1 MSESL
6 KRVLLEAVVVDQKI
20 NVKKAKKFD
29 ALVEKSRNFLQIS
42 FDFSPVW
49 KNKEINK
56 IICQFRGKSGI
67 FDVEVENDVCDV
79 PWELLSESGY
89 VEVCVYAFADGNT
102 VITTGSDSFKVE
114 GGAYKDDA
122 QESDTAATTTIY
134 SKLVE
139 DVELLKTQTAA
150 DVETIK
156 TQMAEDL
163 EELKSK
169 TACILT
175 GGRAVQS
182 ENGLSIVSESETF
195 MGVSEND
202 DISVAESWSDVTSG
216 IRFTNEGIELKS
228 GNSKIL
234 LNGDEISF
242 TAGENGIS
250 IGENGTAFVGATP
263 YVGMPEPIVSGVVS
277 GIVGVPEE
285 IEEDENE

>member
-6 KRVLLEAVVVDQKI
+6 KRVLLEAEIDDQKI
-20 NVKKAKKFD
+20 KVRKVKNFD
-29 ALVEKSRNFLQIS
+29 ALVEKSKNFLQIA
-42 FDFSPVW
+42 FVFSEVW
-49 KNKEINK
+49 KNKEIKK
-56 IICQFRGKSGI
+56 IICQFRGKNGI
-67 FDVEVENDVCDV
+67 FDVEVENAVCDV

-89 VEVCVYAFADGNT
+89 VEVCVYALADSNT
-102 VITTGSDSFKVE
+102 VITTGSDSFRVE

-122 QESDTAATTTIY
+122 QASDAATPTIY

-182 ENGLSIVSESETF
+182 ENGISIVSESETI
-195 MGVSEND
+195 MGVSEKG
-202 DISVAESWSDVTSG
+202 DISVAESWNDVSSG

-228 GNSKIL
+228 GNSSIL
-234 LNGDEISF
+234 LNGDEINF
-242 TAGENGIS
+242 TADGNGIS
-250 IGENGTAFVGATP
+250 IGEKGTEFVGATP
-263 YVGMPEPIVSGVVS
+263 YIGEPELIVSGMVS

-285 IEEDENE
+285 KEEDE